1 MYHMRLTTGL
11 LADAAA
17 VENGKLFVHGGG
29 WDRITV
35 AQLPAIHPSLALVL
49 VFQVEYDEALRDLD
63 VTIDLVDEDQQPS
76 GVHITGV
83 LNVGHAPRTKRGA
96 PTFVPQAITIQQLE
110 LGHAGRFRFRITSS
124 GEELGNVPFEVHHQ
138 PSFDAAPPAKEV

>member
-1 MYHMRLTTGL
+1 MKLTTGM

-35 AQLPAIHPSLALVL
+35 GQLPAVHPSLSLVL

-63 VTIDLVDEDQQPS
+63 VLIDLVDEDQEPA
-76 GVHITGV
+76 GVDITGV
-83 LNVGHAPRTKRGA
+83 LNVGHAPRSKRGA

-110 LGHAGRFRFRITSS
+110 LPRAGRFRFRVMSS
-124 GEELGNVPFEVHHQ
+124 GQELGSVPFEVHHA
-138 PSFDAAPPAKEV
+138 PNAVARPPAKEV